1 MIPEFPKPLTF
12 MLQILTFETLVL
24 TITKLSNVRTE
35 IFICLVKPYV
45 NVNVLRF
52 DESIMRELTVSD
64 SASELFFDALLVAF
78 AIASF
83 DFLNIKNKEK

>member
-1 MIPEFPKPLTF
+1 M
-12 MLQILTFETLVL
+12 
-24 TITKLSNVRTE
+24 E
-35 IFICLVKPYV
+35 IFIRLVRPYV

-64 SASELFFDALLVAF
+64 SASELELFFDASLVAV

-83 DFLNIKNKEK
+83 DFLMIKNNEK